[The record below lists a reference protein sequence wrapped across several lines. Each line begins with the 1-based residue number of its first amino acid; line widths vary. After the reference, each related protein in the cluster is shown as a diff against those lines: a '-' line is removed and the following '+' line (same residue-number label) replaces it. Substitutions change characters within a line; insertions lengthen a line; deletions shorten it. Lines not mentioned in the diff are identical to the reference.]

1 MSTIEKTAIS
11 DITASNG
18 RFSAIRSTVETAFYG
33 NNVTPIETAAE
44 GYQFAKKSPGT
55 IITDIPIKHAKELDL
70 SLNSKVLVN
79 NNGKVVGRTA
89 AARRIIGQPGIDADY
104 YSGILREAVFKAAKK
119 QFHSGKVVIGLAH
132 DFMVKS
138 HIMLP
143 EEYDFNLYSY
153 LLNFQIWNAE
163 YSAKYDQSQK
173 YQESDIYLYAD
184 PDWSHPDFPQGLALF
199 DPLHNCA
206 AILGLRYFGEL
217 KKASLTLAWGTAHR
231 NGYIACHGGMKQ
243 YKCVDD
249 SLYTM
254 AAFGLSG
261 SGKSTITLAKQKNKG
276 EVLVLHDDAFV
287 INKTNGSTVAL
298 EPAYFDKTQDYPMA
312 SSTVDYFLTVQNVGV
327 TLDEAGH
334 KVLVNEDIR
343 NNNGRTVK
351 SRFVTPNRVDYLA
364 EKIDAVFWIMK
375 DDTLPPVIRVNDP
388 VLAAIFGATLATK
401 RSTAENVV
409 TTGDNQ
415 GLVIEPFANP
425 FRSYALGED
434 YQDFHDLFAGNQT
447 DCYILNTGFFN
458 GKKVAKEDTLGSIDA
473 IVEKRANFQ
482 DFGPIT
488 AMSYLPVDGFPVDFT
503 DHAYVERLLHRME
516 FRLDYINKQA
526 EALDGYNKLP
536 AEMGQDVA
544 GIIEQ
549 LKKA

>member
-104 YSGILREAVFKAAKK
+104 YSGILREAVFKAGKK

-163 YSAKYDQSQK
+163 YSAKYDQSQD

-351 SRFVTPNRVDYLA
+351 SRYVTPNRVDYLA

-473 IVEKRANFQ
+473 IVEKRADFQ

-536 AEMGQDVA
+536 DETGQDVA